1 MRKLFCIAI
10 LLLSTTV
17 FSQSKS
23 KPVVQE
29 DAIKSSAAYAEVL
42 LRKAEVEATI
52 EDLLVTYTEKYP
64 KLQQL
69 RYEAEKLNQELN
81 RLRSLDPTQSSKL
94 TLALGRLIVR
104 KVEAEVELWALLQQ
118 YGEEHELVK
127 RARKKLQIFEN
138 AVKEILP

>member
-1 MRKLFCIAI
+1 MRKLTFIAI
-10 LLLSTTV
+10 LFLSTTV
-17 FSQSKS
+17 FSQSKPNS
-23 KPVVQE
+23 VFQE

-42 LRKAEVEATI
+42 LRKTEVEATI

-69 RYEAEKLNQELN
+69 KYEAEKLNQELN
-81 RLRSLDPTQSSKL
+81 RLQNLDQKQSSKL

-118 YGEEHELVK
+118 YGEEHEMVK
-127 RARKKLQIFEN
+127 RARKRLQVFER
-138 AVKEILP
+138 AIKEILP

>member
-23 KPVVQE
+23 KPVIQE

-81 RLRSLDPTQSSKL
+81 RLRSLDPNQSSKL